1 MKLDL
6 NLRDPATEMKVVPC
20 LHTSLISIAKMAD
33 ANYVT
38 VFTKEGAKVYDGN
51 TTNIVVSERAGLEG
65 YWCKT
70 SGLWRV
76 LVKPREEITN
86 ESQKHFS

>member
-6 NLRDPATEMKVVPC
+6 NLRDPAAEINVVLG
-20 LHTSLISIAKMAD
+20 LHTSLISIAKMTD

-51 TTNIVVSERAGLEG
+51 TA
-65 YWCKT
+65 KT
-70 SGLWRV
+70 
-76 LVKPREEITN
+76 
-86 ESQKHFS
+86 